1 MVYLLL
7 WLEGWTVNHKRMQRL
22 WREEGQQR
30 PTYPQE

>member
-22 WREEGQQR
+22 WREESQQR